1 MVPPL
6 VEHALADQLEPRR
19 ELERLVREHGFQVF
33 LRYVAGVSDFVGTGV
48 DIDVGFDEEDVVDW

>member
-6 VEHALADQLEPRR
+6 VQHALTDQLEPRR

-33 LRYVAGVSDFVGTGV
+33 LGDVAGVSHFVSTRV